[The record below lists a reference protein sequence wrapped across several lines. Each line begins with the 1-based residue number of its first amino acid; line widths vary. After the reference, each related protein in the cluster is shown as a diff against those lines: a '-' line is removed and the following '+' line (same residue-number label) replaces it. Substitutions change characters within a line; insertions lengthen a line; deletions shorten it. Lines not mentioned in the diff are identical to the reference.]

1 MKKKKV
7 TLSKKLQLK
16 KDSVV
21 ELTVTQQAGVA
32 GGAPL
37 TRTTRCCQATTV
49 SFCELC

>member
-1 MKKKKV
+1 MKKKKI

-16 KDSVV
+16 KDAVV
-21 ELTVTQQAGVA
+21 ELTLTQQAGVA

-37 TRTTRCCQATTV
+37 TRTTRCCENTTI